1 MLITDAPTEK
11 KKRKGC
17 GCVTFTAGCVA
28 GFLALPVFLLLCA
41 LIAWQFPAVKQAV
54 YVGMLHVSP
63 RESMKL
69 RAAENLEKFP
79 DDKTKLALVVFI
91 NRVSYEK
98 NKAVAARALS
108 ALCKISGQNFGTT
121 YAGKKDMASLQAL
134 ADEDWKTVKSNVM
147 RWAFQTLR
155 KEGQSFPVPMPEMT
169 NQNQGQLNTVPQ
181 TQKSPA
187 TAEANEK
194 IASLIGQIS
203 NTEPAVG
210 VAAWTALGSMYQNPN
225 DYINTV
231 RAFLDD
237 RTPISFSI
245 IEEIRQLTNGAQG
258 RIFTA
263 RDIPVSQ
270 SGESALARTVGEAL
284 RFHVWQ
290 YEHAYEANY
299 GGDFYEW
306 WKQYAQERGLPAGRH
321 FTAGVREED

>member
-1 MLITDAPTEK
+1 MSIADAPIEK

-17 GCVTFTAGCVA
+17 GCGIFTAGCVA

-41 LIAWQFPAVKQAV
+41 FVAWQFPVVKQAV
-54 YVGMLHVSP
+54 TIGMLHVAP

-69 RAAENLEKFP
+69 RAMEKLENFP
-79 DDKTKLALVVFI
+79 DDKTKIALTVYI
-91 NRVSYEK
+91 NRVNFQKEK
-98 NKAVAARALS
+98 PLALRALA

-121 YAGKKDMASLQAL
+121 YAGEKDMASLQAL

-169 NQNQGQLNTVPQ
+169 NQNQGQNNTVPQ
-181 TQKSPA
+181 TLKSPA
-187 TAEANEK
+187 TAGANAK

-225 DYINTV
+225 DYINAV
-231 RAFLDD
+231 RSFLDD

-245 IEEIRQLTNGAQG
+245 IEEIRQLSNGGQG
-258 RIFTA
+258 RVFTA
-263 RDIPVSQ
+263 KDIPVTQ
-270 SGESALARTVGEAL
+270 AGEAALARTVGEAL
-284 RFHVWQ
+284 RFHVWH

-299 GGDFYEW
+299 SGDFYEW

-321 FTAGVREED
+321 FTAGIPDED